1 MSKQHVDYA
10 SAVKD
15 LKSIFGRLLCQQ
27 IYSKYDF
34 EELLVQWAI
43 RWAKPTKSA
52 YLSELGHIQLAGN
65 TIFMTIS
72 TDLYTASILGV
83 GKGSIIKKEK
93 AVGVSTRITE
103 LEINKLLRSP
113 VLEGLYD
120 CNRFPTQGI
129 IIRCKIILPYDRHI
143 AN

>member
-15 LKSIFGRLLCQQ
+15 LKSIFGRLLCRQ

-93 AVGVSTRITE
+93 AVGISTRITE

-120 CNRFPTQGI
+120 CN
-129 IIRCKIILPYDRHI
+129 
-143 AN
+143 